1 MLKYLIAWVPM
12 VFIAIANGLIR
23 EKFFAKRLKELN
35 AHHASTAT
43 LVILFGIYIL
53 IIFRIWKPNSAQ
65 QAFDIGLFWL
75 VLTVVFEFL
84 FGHYVAG
91 HSWGR
96 LLNDYNIFEGRVW
109 IIVLIWITLAPYVI
123 YKLQNQF

>member
-12 VFIAIANGLIR
+12 VFIAIANGLMR

-43 LVILFGIYIL
+43 LVILFGIYML

-65 QAFDIGLFWL
+65 QAFHIGLFWL

-91 HSWGR
+91 HFWGR

-123 YKLQNQF
+123 YKLQN